1 VSDTTTVTCVRSSA
15 AIADAYRIGWIS
27 AVAAATKFSDLAAID
42 RVRDRGLAQDK
53 DQVPDSDLQAAGPAQ
68 DKGLRRENLVQIGR
82 QAENALRSGP
92 QADEAATLWEILDRA
107 GSLIGRPRA
116 VARVSEAVASVVA
129 VAAAASVAAVV
140 VAASVVA
147 VAAVVVVVAEVVVA
161 VEAEGPTS
169 RSSTISSCSVIFP
182 MASAIIASAT
192 TAATVPMSA

>member
-27 AVAAATKFSDLAAID
+27 AVAVATKFSDLAATD
-42 RVRDRGLAQDK
+42 RVRDRGLAQAK
-53 DQVPDSDLQAAGPAQ
+53 DQVLDSDLQAAGPAQ

-116 VARVSEAVASVVA
+116 VARVSEAVASVAA
-129 VAAAASVAAVV
+129 VAAVASVAAVV
-140 VAASVVA
+140 VAASVAA
-147 VAAVVVVVAEVVVA
+147 VAAVVVVVEVVVA

>member
-1 VSDTTTVTCVRSSA
+1 V
-15 AIADAYRIGWIS
+15 
-27 AVAAATKFSDLAAID
+27 ATKFSDLAATD

-116 VARVSEAVASVVA
+116 VARVSEAVASVAAEAA
-129 VAAAASVAAVV
+129 VASAAAVV
-140 VAASVVA
+140 VAASVAA
-147 VAAVVVVVAEVVVA
+147 VAAVVVVVEVVVA

>member
-82 QAENALRSGP
+82 

>member
-27 AVAAATKFSDLAAID
+27 AVAAATKFSDLAATD

-53 DQVPDSDLQAAGPAQ
+53 DQVLDSDLQAAGPAQ

-116 VARVSEAVASVVA
+116 VARVSEAVASV
-129 VAAAASVAAVV
+129 AAAASVAAV
-140 VAASVVA
+140 
-147 VAAVVVVVAEVVVA
+147 AAVVAVVAEVVV
-161 VEAEGPTS
+161 VEEAEGPTS

>member
-1 VSDTTTVTCVRSSA
+1 
-15 AIADAYRIGWIS
+15 
-27 AVAAATKFSDLAAID
+27 
-42 RVRDRGLAQDK
+42 VRDRGLAQDK
-53 DQVPDSDLQAAGPAQ
+53 DQVLDSDLQAAGPAQ
-68 DKGLRRENLVQIGR
+68 DKGLRRENPVQIGR

-116 VARVSEAVASVVA
+116 VARVSEAVASV
-129 VAAAASVAAVV
+129 AAAASVAAVV
-140 VAASVVA
+140 AAASVAA
-147 VAAVVVVVAEVVVA
+147 VAAVVVVVVEVVVA

>member
-1 VSDTTTVTCVRSSA
+1 MSDTTTVTCVRSSA

-27 AVAAATKFSDLAAID
+27 AVAVATKFSDLAAID

-53 DQVPDSDLQAAGPAQ
+53 DQVLDSDLQAAGPAQ

-82 QAENALRSGP
+82 QAENALRSGL
-92 QADEAATLWEILDRA
+92 QADEAATLWGILDRA

-116 VARVSEAVASVVA
+116 VARVSEAVV
-129 VAAAASVAAVV
+129 SVA
-140 VAASVVA
+140 A

>member
-1 VSDTTTVTCVRSSA
+1 MSDTTTVTCVRSSA

-27 AVAAATKFSDLAAID
+27 AVAVATKFSDLAATD

-53 DQVPDSDLQAAGPAQ
+53 DQVLDSDLQAADPAQ
-68 DKGLRRENLVQIGR
+68 DNGLRRENPVQIGR
-82 QAENALRSGP
+82 QAENALRSGL
-92 QADEAATLWEILDRA
+92 QADEAATLWEISDRA

-116 VARVSEAVASVVA
+116 VARVSEAVASVAAVA
-129 VAAAASVAAVV
+129 VVASVAAVV
-140 VAASVVA
+140 VAASVAA
-147 VAAVVVVVAEVVVA
+147 VAAVVVVVEVVVA